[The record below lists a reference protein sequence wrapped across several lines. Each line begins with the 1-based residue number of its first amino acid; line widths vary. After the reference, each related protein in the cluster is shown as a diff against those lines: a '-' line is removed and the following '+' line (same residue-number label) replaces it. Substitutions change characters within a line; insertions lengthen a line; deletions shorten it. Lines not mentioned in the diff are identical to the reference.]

1 MTPEELQTR
10 LKKYAD
16 RIVKLTDAL
25 PKTIVAKIIKAQI
38 IRAGFSAAANYR
50 SACKGYTR
58 KAFASKLAIAFEEID
73 ESVFWL
79 DVIVDLKLISST
91 RVELLIR
98 EGEELTKILAQSLIT
113 ANKGTSLR
121 KP

>member
-10 LKKYAD
+10 LKKYAY

-25 PKTIVAKIIKAQI
+25 PKTIVAKIIKGQI

>member
-25 PKTIVAKIIKAQI
+25 PKTIVAKIIKGQI

>member
-1 MTPEELQTR
+1 MTPQELQTR
-10 LKKYAD
+10 LKKYAY

-25 PKTIVAKIIKAQI
+25 PNSLASKIIKDQI

-50 SACKGYTR
+50 SACKGYTK

-79 DVIVDLKLISST
+79 EVIVDIKLVSFT
-91 RVELLIR
+91 RTELLIR

-113 ANKGTSLR
+113 ANKAAPLR
-121 KP
+121 KS